1 MRRKYLGGKMHK
13 WVEEIRE
20 AFKVFDRDGNGFI
33 SKQELGTAMRSLGYM
48 PNEVELE
55 VIIQRLDMDGDGQ
68 VDFEEFVTLLGPK
81 ITTSGIPDKFHGA
94 DFDSVFWKCD
104 MQSLSVEELKRLLYD
119 TFCDHLSMRD
129 IENIILTEEA
139 GNLGTRGDC
148 SVDMESSS
156 NQQIR
161 QTCVRKSLICAFA
174 IAFII
179 SVMLIAANQVLRSG
193 MK

>member
-1 MRRKYLGGKMHK
+1 
-13 WVEEIRE
+13 
-20 AFKVFDRDGNGFI
+20 
-33 SKQELGTAMRSLGYM
+33 MRSLGYM

-55 VIIQRLDMDGDGQ
+55 VIIQRLDMDGDGL

-81 ITTSGIPDKFHGA
+81 ITTSGIPDKFHSA
-94 DFDSVFWKCD
+94 DFDTVFWKCD
-104 MQSLSVEELKRLLYD
+104 MQSLSVEELKRLLHD
-119 TFCDHLSMRD
+119 TFCDHLTMRD

-148 SVDMESSS
+148 PVDMESSS